1 MYAFFYTYNMLLMV
15 FIFLYVAGINGTE
28 LWRCYCWHATAIMGT
43 LGVDNIA
50 LKLCPNIIDD
60 NIINK

>member
-1 MYAFFYTYNMLLMV
+1 MLLMV